1 MNRTALKRLI
11 LGATFLFKVNVF
23 SQTLAASG
31 VFKHLFS
38 VSPSKLNI
46 KMNNKKRKQKSRF
59 LKILQSKIFFML
71 KLLEM
76 SIECFHVVKNT
87 YEAIIFLT
95 FSIRFCAKN
104 ILLTKSGCKNDK
116 SVPS

>member
-1 MNRTALKRLI
+1 
-11 LGATFLFKVNVF
+11 
-23 SQTLAASG
+23 
-31 VFKHLFS
+31 
-38 VSPSKLNI
+38 
-46 KMNNKKRKQKSRF
+46 
-59 LKILQSKIFFML
+59 ML
-71 KLLEM
+71 KLLEI

>member
-11 LGATFLFKVNVF
+11 LGATFLLKVNVC

-59 LKILQSKIFFML
+59 LKILQSKIFFTL
-71 KLLEM
+71 KLLEI
-76 SIECFHVVKNT
+76 SIECFHVVQNT
-87 YEAIIFLT
+87 RVIIFLI

-104 ILLTKSGCKNDK
+104 ILLTKSGCKSDK